1 MKQIKKIKGVNLGG
15 WLVLEKWI
23 DEMPFK
29 NTYAE
34 DETWLARELNQNEL
48 KERLTKHRETFI
60 TEKDF
65 KIISGKYGLN
75 MVRIPVPYFIFGDR
89 KPFIGCVEYLDKAF
103 DWAKKYKLKI
113 IIDLHTAPLGQNGYD
128 NGGIMGVCKF
138 HKNPKEV
145 SFVISVLRRL
155 AKRYGKRKALFGIEV
170 LNEPIGQLAFATSPT
185 KNRAKDKKEAYGSS
199 GIPISF
205 LKRFYIKDN
214 KVIR

>member
-65 KIISGKYGLN
+65 KN
-75 MVRIPVPYFIFGDR
+75 
-89 KPFIGCVEYLDKAF
+89 
-103 DWAKKYKLKI
+103 
-113 IIDLHTAPLGQNGYD
+113 
-128 NGGIMGVCKF
+128 
-138 HKNPKEV
+138 
-145 SFVISVLRRL
+145 FVIYKGQKFEADVAYIDIWSKHGKNSCSV
-155 AKRYGKRKALFGIEV
+155 
-170 LNEPIGQLAFATSPT
+170 
-185 KNRAKDKKEAYGSS
+185 
-199 GIPISF
+199 
-205 LKRFYIKDN
+205 FYIW
-214 KVIR
+214 

>member
-1 MKQIKKIKGVNLGG
+1 
-15 WLVLEKWI
+15 
-23 DEMPFK
+23 MPFK

-65 KIISGKYGLN
+65 KRISGKYGLN

-138 HKNPKEV
+138 HKKPKEV
-145 SFVISVLRRL
+145 
-155 AKRYGKRKALFGIEV
+155 
-170 LNEPIGQLAFATSPT
+170 
-185 KNRAKDKKEAYGSS
+185 
-199 GIPISF
+199 
-205 LKRFYIKDN
+205 
-214 KVIR
+214 

>member
-1 MKQIKKIKGVNLGG
+1 M

-89 KPFIGCVEYLDKAF
+89 NHLSD
-103 DWAKKYKLKI
+103 
-113 IIDLHTAPLGQNGYD
+113 
-128 NGGIMGVCKF
+128 
-138 HKNPKEV
+138 
-145 SFVISVLRRL
+145 
-155 AKRYGKRKALFGIEV
+155 V
-170 LNEPIGQLAFATSPT
+170 LNIWTRHLIGQ
-185 KNRAKDKKEAYGSS
+185 KN
-199 GIPISF
+199 IS
-205 LKRFYIKDN
+205 LRLL
-214 KVIR
+214 